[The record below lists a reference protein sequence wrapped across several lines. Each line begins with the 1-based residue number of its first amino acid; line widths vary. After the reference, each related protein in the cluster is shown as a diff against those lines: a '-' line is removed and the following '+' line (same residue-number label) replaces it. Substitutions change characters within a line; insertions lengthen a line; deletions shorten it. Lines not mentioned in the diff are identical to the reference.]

1 MKKPHKKLLP
11 IERENKILERL
22 RGSKILGINELHS
35 LVPVSRMTLWRD
47 IRRLSLKT
55 NIRIFHG
62 GVKLSDTPL
71 EEQEDSLE
79 RRLSVNA
86 DKKVAAARKAVE
98 LISEGQ
104 TVMLDASSASN
115 YLALELD
122 RFKRLKVVTN
132 CVDIARALRSSPQ
145 IEVVLTGGLLKHET
159 SSLVGPLA
167 LKSLEDHSADWLF
180 FSATGMKDQ
189 NEVLDLNPL
198 EIEMKRAMMKKSAKK
213 ALLFDTSKMTSRR
226 GAHVLGRLSDFDAV
240 VTEKSVWYPSTE
252 DLFK

>member
-1 MKKPHKKLLP
+1 M
-11 IERENKILERL
+11 ERETLILDKL
-22 RGSKILGINELHS
+22 KASKILGINELQG
-35 LVPVSRMTLWRD
+35 LIPVSRMTLWRD

-55 NIRIFHG
+55 NVRIFHG

-86 DKKVAAARKAVE
+86 DKKIAAARRAVE
-98 LISEGQ
+98 LISENQ

-132 CVDIARALRSSPQ
+132 CVDIARTLRSSPQ
-145 IEVVLTGGLLKHET
+145 IQVILTGGLLKHET

-167 LKSLEDHSADWLF
+167 LKSLADHSADWLF
-180 FSATGMKDQ
+180 FSATGTKAQ
-189 NEVLDLNPL
+189 NEVIDLNPL

-213 ALLFDTSKMTSRR
+213 VLLFDTSKMTSNR
-226 GAHVLGRLSDFDAV
+226 GAHVLGRFSDFDAV
-240 VTEKSVWYPSTE
+240 VTEKSVWYPASE